1 MYDKEYI
8 ISLEKKVLLL
18 EEELKFK
25 DREVEGL
32 KGAFLAN
39 VSHEIRTPMN
49 AIVGFSSLLKDKGFS
64 NEDRDEFV
72 GEIIQA
78 SNHLTELIE
87 DIIEVANLQF
97 NKKSQS
103 KKELIDP
110 HQLLFNIF
118 EEYQHKKEALY
129 KGAIELHLK
138 TDKKVTENKFIT
150 NPKMLHKILVNLI
163 DNAFKFTKEGSID
176 LSIKFYNRYLQYV
189 VSDTGIGIPE
199 EKLSMIYNNFSKVW
213 RKNGEVLYEGLGI
226 GLSSAKNFVDI
237 LGGVMQVESEEGKG
251 SSFYVSIP
259 YEFDG
264 ETPLVF
270 ENNNKKDRGGM
281 FFSIVA

>member
-1 MYDKEYI
+1 MKQNEYVKT
-8 ISLEKKVLLL
+8 LEEKILLL
-18 EEELKFK
+18 EEELNFK

-49 AIVGFSSLLKDKGFS
+49 AIVGFSGLLKDQSFS
-64 NEDRDEFV
+64 VDERSEFV
-72 GEIIQA
+72 NEIIQA

-103 KKELIDP
+103 RKETIDP
-110 HQLLFNIF
+110 YQLLFDIF
-118 EEYQHKKEALY
+118 EDYQYKKQALY
-129 KGAIELHLK
+129 KGAIEMRIK
-138 TDKKVTENKFIT
+138 TNKEILNKKFIS
-150 NPKMLHKILVNLI
+150 NPRMVHKILENLI
-163 DNAFKFTKEGSID
+163 DNAFKFTKEGTIELNIEFHD
-176 LSIKFYNRYLQYV
+176 NYLEYIV
-189 VSDTGIGIPE
+189 TDTGIGIAE

-237 LGGVMQVESEEGKG
+237 LGGIMQVRSKEGVG

-259 YEFDG
+259 YEFNG
-264 ETPLVF
+264 NPL
-270 ENNNKKDRGGM
+270 EIKEKDRK
-281 FFSIVA
+281 SPQHIIQISA